1 MANNGIKKKALILI
15 DDSNFYYGFKKQ
27 SWEMD
32 YEKFYKWLNDNFCP
46 IAIYFFGGII
56 AKKAFFDRHPT
67 RHPTHTLA
75 DFIKAK
81 KEREAFFKKLKSIG
95 YKVATKLVS
104 SVYDYTSGTYKR
116 KCNFDVEMT
125 IIALDRLNEYEE
137 LVLCSGDGDFTKLL
151 KYIKGKYKKAT
162 VIAHKDRLNFQLK
175 EAANRI
181 IFIEDIK
188 KEVENKKGLP

>member
-1 MANNGIKKKALILI
+1 
-15 DDSNFYYGFKKQ
+15 
-27 SWEMD
+27 
-32 YEKFYKWLNDNFCP
+32 
-46 IAIYFFGGII
+46 
-56 AKKAFFDRHPT
+56 
-67 RHPTHTLA
+67 
-75 DFIKAK
+75 
-81 KEREAFFKKLKSIG
+81 
-95 YKVATKLVS
+95 
-104 SVYDYTSGTYKR
+104 
-116 KCNFDVEMT
+116 MT